1 VRRTRVSAVMT
12 YLIDGYN
19 LIKSSFFGKEE
30 ARGIEQA
37 ISFLIRKLSEF
48 RRKHRTAQFVVVLD
62 GHPPPGFPI
71 ISPAV
76 KTIFSGAITA
86 DEKIRLILEKD
97 SQKASVTVVSNDR
110 QVQASA
116 VILGARPM
124 SVQDFVTLL
133 VPLPKPVRKV
143 ADKLVDSRTA
153 LEIEKELKAHYE
165 EKESQRG
172 IEKSRP

>member
-1 VRRTRVSAVMT
+1 VSKRTAVVAMT

-37 ISFLIRKLSEF
+37 IALLTRKLCEF
-48 RRKHRTAQFVVVLD
+48 KRKHRTTQFVVVLD
-62 GHPPPGFPI
+62 GHPPPGVAIF
-71 ISPAV
+71 SPAV
-76 KTIFSGAITA
+76 KTIFSGTITA

-110 QVQASA
+110 QVQATA

-133 VPLPKPVRKV
+133 VPPVRPV
-143 ADKLVDSRTA
+143 RIAADKPVDSRAA
-153 LEIEKELKAHYE
+153 LEIEKELMNHYE
-165 EKESQRG
+165 KKVSQRG
-172 IEKSRP
+172 SGKSRP